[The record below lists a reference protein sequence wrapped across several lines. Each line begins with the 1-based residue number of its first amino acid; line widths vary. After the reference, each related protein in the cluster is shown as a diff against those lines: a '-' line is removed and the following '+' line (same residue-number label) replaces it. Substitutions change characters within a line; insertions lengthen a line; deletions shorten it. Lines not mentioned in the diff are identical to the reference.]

1 MMKTNL
7 VDVVL
12 VVVDPL
18 HIIEVAQ
25 SIADSVLSDNDR
37 RVVELPAHPGQE
49 SSDTRWHDAQA
60 RSRGEPGGG
69 GGEGH
74 PHVRHSA
81 HFF

>member
-1 MMKTNL
+1 MSKTNL

-12 VVVDPL
+12 VVVHPL

-25 SIADSVLSDNDR
+25 PIADTVLSDNNR
-37 RVVELPAHPGQE
+37 RVVEFPAHPGQE

-74 PHVRHSA
+74 PHVRNCA
-81 HFF
+81 HIF